1 MSNKFYEAG
10 SNRATKVNDLFAT
23 IAPRY
28 DLINDLQSFCMHRW
42 WKKRLIDLASPRPG
56 ETALDLCCG
65 TGDVAFLMANL
76 GARVTGLDFSQGML
90 NVAARRAG
98 ARSSAATLQFVQGD
112 ALDTGLAAGSFDI
125 VTISYGLRNLSDWQ
139 QGLREMCR
147 LAKPGG
153 RLLVLDFGKPDLL
166 WWRRLYLSYLKWVVP
181 RFGRIFFQDADTHGY
196 IHESLLHY
204 PAQRGVEAEMRS
216 MGLEDVKVCNLMGG
230 IMGINQGRRPV
241 GNSPTD

>member
-1 MSNKFYEAG
+1 MSNKFYETG

-28 DLINDLQSFCMHRW
+28 DLINDLQSFWMHRW
-42 WKKRLIDLASPRPG
+42 WKKRLIDLASPRPE

-65 TGDVAFLMANL
+65 TGDVAFLMASR

-90 NVAARRAG
+90 KVAAQRAEVRTG
-98 ARSSAATLQFVQGD
+98 AGTPQFVQGD
-112 ALDTGLAAGSFDI
+112 ALDTGLASDSFDI
-125 VTISYGLRNLSDWQ
+125 VTISYGLRNLSDWR

-230 IMGINQGRRPV
+230 IMGINQGRCPIAK
-241 GNSPTD
+241 SFTD